1 MLIGVLRVEYRLHG
15 VFSRKEKRNIAN
27 SIKQK
32 IRNKFNV
39 SVAEVDKQ
47 DSLGSLVLGIITVS
61 NDGKKIN
68 KVLQKCAAM
77 LESISSEEIWDISM
91 EIIGV

>member
-1 MLIGVLRVEYRLHG
+1 
-15 VFSRKEKRNIAN
+15 
-27 SIKQK
+27 
-32 IRNKFNV
+32 V

>member
-1 MLIGVLRVEYRLHG
+1 MLIGVLRVEYRLHS
-15 VFSRKEKRNIAN
+15 VFTKKEKRNIAN
-27 SIKQK
+27 SLKQK

-47 DSLGSLVLGIITVS
+47 ENLGSLVLGIITVS
-61 NDGKKIN
+61 NEARKID

-77 LESISSEEIWDISM
+77 LEDISSEEIWDISM